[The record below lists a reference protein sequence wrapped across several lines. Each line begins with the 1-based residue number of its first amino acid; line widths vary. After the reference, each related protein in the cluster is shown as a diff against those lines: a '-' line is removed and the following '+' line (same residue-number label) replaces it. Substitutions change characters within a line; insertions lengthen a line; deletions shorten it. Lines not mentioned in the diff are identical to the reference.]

1 MTRCSQTCEQ
11 VVQHCDQIWLAE
23 VSSLNSVRSLNAL
36 LAPINVWP
44 QNYPNL
50 PIKIIIPFP
59 PGGPTDL
66 LGRIVAQK
74 LAERLKQSVVV
85 ENKAGAS
92 GMIGADIVAKAH
104 PDGHTLLVNASLH
117 VINPSLYDKP
127 RHDAIADFAP
137 LSNLADVP
145 LVLVVNAKTPVQSVR
160 ELINWVKASQSPV
173 NFASSGN
180 ATAPHLAGEAF
191 KVAAGID
198 NMQHVP
204 YKGSSPAL
212 TDLLGGQVQLMFD
225 SLPSSLPFIKAGTL
239 RAIAVTTQ
247 KRSSVLPNVPTVAES
262 ALTGFNFST
271 WYGMWAPASTP
282 AAIVAKLSAE
292 IAEITR
298 IPEVRERFLALGAE
312 PVGNTAE
319 EFSAFNKSELVK
331 WARIV
336 KQSGA
341 RVD

>member
-1 MTRCSQTCEQ
+1 MKMMNRRNVLQILGAGASLTPMIGWSQ
-11 VVQHCDQIWLAE
+11 
-23 VSSLNSVRSLNAL
+23 S
-36 LAPINVWP
+36 
-44 QNYPNL
+44 YPSR
-50 PIKIIIPFP
+50 PIKVIIPFP
-59 PGGPTDL
+59 PGGPTDV

-74 LAERLKQSVVV
+74 LGERLGQNFVID
-85 ENKAGAS
+85 NKPGAS
-92 GMIGADIVAKAH
+92 GMIGADMVAKSA
-104 PDGHTLLVNASLH
+104 PDGYTLLVNASLH
-117 VINPSLYDKP
+117 VINPSLYEKP
-127 RHDAIADFAP
+127 RYDAIADFAP

-145 LVLVVNAKTPVQSVR
+145 LVLVVSAKMPINTVK
-160 ELINWVKASQSPV
+160 ELIAWVKASKTPI

-191 KVAAGID
+191 KVAAGIE

-225 SLPSSLPFIKAGTL
+225 SLPSSQPFIKAGTL
-239 RAIAVTTQ
+239 KAIAVTTQ
-247 KRSSVLPNVPTVAES
+247 RRSSALPNIPTIAES
-262 ALTGFNFST
+262 GLPGFNFST

-282 AAIVAKLSAE
+282 QAIVEKLSTE
-292 IAEITR
+292 ISQITR
-298 IPEVRERFLALGAE
+298 LPEVREKFLALGAE

-319 EFSAFNKSELVK
+319 EFSTFNKSELAK

-336 KQSGA
+336 RQSGA

>member
-1 MTRCSQTCEQ
+1 MMNRRNVLQMLVTGG
-11 VVQHCDQIWLAE
+11 V
-23 VSSLNSVRSLNAL
+23 
-36 LAPINVWP
+36 LAPMTGWS
-44 QNYPNL
+44 QSYPSR
-50 PIKIIIPFP
+50 PIKVIIPFP
-59 PGGPTDL
+59 PGGPTDV

-74 LAERLKQSVVV
+74 LGERLGQNVVV
-85 ENKAGAS
+85 DNKPGAS
-92 GMIGADIVAKAH
+92 GMIGADMVAKSA
-104 PDGHTLLVNASLH
+104 PDGYTLLVNASLH

-127 RHDAIADFAP
+127 RYDAIADFAP

-145 LVLVVNAKTPVQSVR
+145 LVLVVNTKAPVHSVKELIAWIKASKTP
-160 ELINWVKASQSPV
+160 I

-191 KVAAGID
+191 KVAAGIE

-225 SLPSSLPFIKAGTL
+225 SLPSSQPFIKAGTL
-239 RAIAVTTQ
+239 KAIAVTTQ
-247 KRSSVLPNVPTVAES
+247 RRSSALPSIPTIAES
-262 ALTGFNFST
+262 ALPGFNFST

-282 AAIVAKLSAE
+282 PAIVEKLSSE
-292 IAEITR
+292 IRQITR
-298 IPEVRERFLALGAE
+298 LPEVREKFLALGAE
-312 PVGNTAE
+312 PVGNTPE
-319 EFSAFNKSELVK
+319 EFAAFNKSELAK

>member
-1 MTRCSQTCEQ
+1 MMNRRN
-11 VVQHCDQIWLAE
+11 VLQILGAGA
-23 VSSLNSVRSLNAL
+23 S
-36 LAPINVWP
+36 LAPMASWP
-44 QNYPNL
+44 QSYPSR
-50 PIKIIIPFP
+50 PIKVIIPFP
-59 PGGPTDL
+59 PGGPTDV

-74 LAERLKQSVVV
+74 LGERLGQNVVID
-85 ENKAGAS
+85 NKPGAS
-92 GMIGADIVAKAH
+92 GMIGADMVAKSA
-104 PDGHTLLVNASLH
+104 PDGYTLLVNASLH
-117 VINPSLYDKP
+117 VINPSLYEKP
-127 RHDAIADFAP
+127 RYDAIADFAP

-145 LVLVVNAKTPVQSVR
+145 LVLVVNAKAPVNTVK
-160 ELINWVKASQSPV
+160 ELIAWIKTSKTPV

-191 KVAAGID
+191 KVAAGIE

-225 SLPSSLPFIKAGTL
+225 SLPSSQPFIKAGTL
-239 RAIAVTTQ
+239 KAIAVTTQ
-247 KRSSVLPNVPTVAES
+247 RRSSALPNVPTIAES
-262 ALTGFNFST
+262 ALPGFNFST

-282 AAIVAKLSAE
+282 PAIVEKLSTE
-292 IAEITR
+292 ISQITR
-298 IPEVRERFLALGAE
+298 LPEVRERFLALGAE

-319 EFSAFNKSELVK
+319 EFSTFNKSELAK

-336 KQSGA
+336 RQSGA

>member
-1 MTRCSQTCEQ
+1 MKMMNRRNVLHMLGT
-11 VVQHCDQIWLAE
+11 A
-23 VSSLNSVRSLNAL
+23 AA
-36 LAPINVWP
+36 LAPIPGWS
-44 QNYPNL
+44 QSYPSR
-50 PIKIIIPFP
+50 PIKVVIPFP
-59 PGGPTDL
+59 PGGPTDV

-74 LAERLKQSVVV
+74 LGERLGQTVVID
-85 ENKAGAS
+85 NKPGAS
-92 GMIGADIVAKAH
+92 GMIGADIVAKSA
-104 PDGHTLLVNASLH
+104 PDGYTLLVNASLH
-117 VINPSLYDKP
+117 VINPSLYEKS
-127 RHDAIADFAP
+127 RYDAIADFSP

-145 LVLVVNAKTPVQSVR
+145 LVLVVNAKTPVNTVK
-160 ELINWVKASQSPV
+160 ELIAWIKASKTPV

-191 KVAAGID
+191 KVGAGIE

-225 SLPSSLPFIKAGTL
+225 SLPSSQPFIKAGTL
-239 RAIAVTTQ
+239 KAIAVTTQ
-247 KRSSVLPNVPTVAES
+247 RRSSALPNVPTIAES
-262 ALTGFNFST
+262 ALPGFNFST

-282 AAIVAKLSAE
+282 PAIVEKLSSE
-292 IAEITR
+292 ISQITR
-298 IPEVRERFLALGAE
+298 SPEVREKFLALGAE

-319 EFSAFNKSELVK
+319 EFTAFNKSELAK

>member
-1 MTRCSQTCEQ
+1 MINRRTVLQ
-11 VVQHCDQIWLAE
+11 VLGT
-23 VSSLNSVRSLNAL
+23 SVG
-36 LAPINVWP
+36 LAPLTNWS
-44 QNYPNL
+44 QSYPSR
-50 PIKIIIPFP
+50 PVKIIIPFP
-59 PGGPTDL
+59 PGGPTDV

-74 LAERLKQSVVV
+74 LGERLGQNVVV
-85 ENKAGAS
+85 DNKPGAS
-92 GMIGADIVAKAH
+92 GMIGADMVAKSA
-104 PDGHTLLVNASLH
+104 PDGYTLLVNASLH
-117 VINPSLYDKP
+117 VINPSLYEKP
-127 RHDAIADFAP
+127 RYDAIADFTP

-145 LVLVVNAKTPVQSVR
+145 LVLVVNAKAPVHTVK
-160 ELINWVKASQSPV
+160 ELIAWIKASKAPI

-191 KVAAGID
+191 KVAAGIE

-225 SLPSSLPFIKAGTL
+225 SLPSSQPFIKAGTL
-239 RAIAVTTQ
+239 KAIAVTTQ
-247 KRSSVLPNVPTVAES
+247 RRSSALTNVPTISES
-262 ALTGFNFST
+262 GLPGFNFST

-282 AAIVAKLSAE
+282 PAIVEKLSSE
-292 IAEITR
+292 ISQITR
-298 IPEVRERFLALGAE
+298 LPEVREKFLALGAE

-319 EFSAFNKSELVK
+319 EFSAFNRSELAK

>member
-1 MTRCSQTCEQ
+1 MMNRRN
-11 VVQHCDQIWLAE
+11 VLQILGAGA
-23 VSSLNSVRSLNAL
+23 S
-36 LAPINVWP
+36 LAPMASWS
-44 QNYPNL
+44 QSYPSR
-50 PIKIIIPFP
+50 PIKVIIPFP
-59 PGGPTDL
+59 PGGPTDV

-74 LAERLKQSVVV
+74 LGERLGQNVVID
-85 ENKAGAS
+85 NKPGAS
-92 GMIGADIVAKAH
+92 GMIGADMVAKSA
-104 PDGHTLLVNASLH
+104 PDGYTLLVNASLH
-117 VINPSLYDKP
+117 VINPSLYEKP
-127 RHDAIADFAP
+127 RYDAIADFAP

-145 LVLVVNAKTPVQSVR
+145 LVLVVNAKAPVNTVK
-160 ELINWVKASQSPV
+160 ELIAWIKASKTPI

-191 KVAAGID
+191 KVAAGIE

-225 SLPSSLPFIKAGTL
+225 SLPSSQPFIKAGTL
-239 RAIAVTTQ
+239 KAIAVTTQ
-247 KRSSVLPNVPTVAES
+247 RRSSALPNVPTIVES
-262 ALTGFNFST
+262 ALPGFNFST

-282 AAIVAKLSAE
+282 PAIVEKLSTE
-292 IAEITR
+292 ISQITR
-298 IPEVRERFLALGAE
+298 LPEVRERFLALGAE

-319 EFSAFNKSELVK
+319 EFSTFNKSELAK

-336 KQSGA
+336 RQSGA

>member
-1 MTRCSQTCEQ
+1 MMNRRNLLWLLGSSAATSPLTIWAQSFPTRP
-11 VVQHCDQIWLAE
+11 L
-23 VSSLNSVRSLNAL
+23 
-36 LAPINVWP
+36 
-44 QNYPNL
+44 
-50 PIKIIIPFP
+50 KIIIPFP
-59 PGGPTDL
+59 PGGPTDV

-74 LAERLKQSVVV
+74 LSERLGQSVVV
-85 ENKAGAS
+85 DNKPGAS
-92 GMIGADIVAKAH
+92 GMIGADMVAKSA
-104 PDGHTLLVNASLH
+104 PDGYTLLVNASLH

-127 RHDAIADFAP
+127 RYDAIADFTP

-145 LVLVVNAKTPVQSVR
+145 LVLVVNAKVPVQTVK
-160 ELINWVKASQSPV
+160 ELIEWVKLEKTPV

-191 KVAAGID
+191 KVAAGIEK
-198 NMQHVP
+198 MQHVP

-225 SLPSSLPFIKAGTL
+225 SLPSSQPFIKSGTL
-239 RAIAVTTQ
+239 KALAVTTQ
-247 KRSSVLPNVPTVAES
+247 RRSLALPNVPTIAES
-262 ALTGFNFST
+262 GIPGFNFST

-282 AAIVAKLSAE
+282 AAIVDKLSSE
-292 IAEITR
+292 IALITR
-298 IPEVRERFLALGAE
+298 MPEVREKFLALGAE
-312 PVGNTAE
+312 PVGSTASD
-319 EFSAFNKSELVK
+319 FAAFNKSELTK

>member
-1 MTRCSQTCEQ
+1 MMNRRNVLQVLGAGASLTPMIGWSQ
-11 VVQHCDQIWLAE
+11 
-23 VSSLNSVRSLNAL
+23 S
-36 LAPINVWP
+36 
-44 QNYPNL
+44 YPSR
-50 PIKIIIPFP
+50 PIKVIIPFP
-59 PGGPTDL
+59 PGGPTDV

-74 LAERLKQSVVV
+74 LGERLGQNFVID
-85 ENKAGAS
+85 NKPGAS
-92 GMIGADIVAKAH
+92 GMIGADMVAKSA
-104 PDGHTLLVNASLH
+104 PDGYTLLVNASLH
-117 VINPSLYDKP
+117 VINPSLYEKP
-127 RHDAIADFAP
+127 RYDAIADFAP

-145 LVLVVNAKTPVQSVR
+145 LVLVVSAKMPINTVK
-160 ELINWVKASQSPV
+160 ELIAWVKASKSPI

-191 KVAAGID
+191 KVVAGIE

-225 SLPSSLPFIKAGTL
+225 SLPSSQPFIKAGTL
-239 RAIAVTTQ
+239 KAIAVTT
-247 KRSSVLPNVPTVAES
+247 KRRSSALPNIPTIAES
-262 ALTGFNFST
+262 GLPGFNFST

-282 AAIVAKLSAE
+282 PAIVEKLSTE
-292 IAEITR
+292 INQITR
-298 IPEVRERFLALGAE
+298 LPEVREKFLALGAE

-319 EFSAFNKSELVK
+319 EFSTFNKSELVK

-336 KQSGA
+336 RQSGA